1 MNESLLVH
9 GLQLN
14 EIDNE
19 TIAKII
25 KLKVMA
31 EELGWKLDDYD
42 AMDGDFLITFSVK
55 KMS

>member
-1 MNESLLVH
+1 MNESSLVH

-14 EIDNE
+14 GIDNE
-19 TIAKII
+19 TIAKVI

-42 AMDGDFLITFSVK
+42 AMDGDFLVTFTIK
-55 KMS
+55 K